1 MNPLLGVK
9 RLSSGLGRSYV
20 RSPYGD
26 LPCETGAGAK
36 QPGCRKIGDWSE
48 PAAQLGH
55 WSDRQRRNGMYSG
68 LRVVG
73 TLKGKLLF
81 DRAPRPREYFF
92 RAANILA
99 RQCLV
104 SKSVSRACA
113 EGPGRTE
120 THLERWVCF
129 PRMRG
134 RTDRNA
140 SAIESEPVFPAHVR
154 KDPCTPRK
162 NEHHVSKCFPRMC
175 GMTVRMI

>member
-20 RSPYGD
+20 QPPYGG

-36 QPGCRKIGDWSE
+36 HKAERRSE

-99 RQCLV
+99 RQCLM

-113 EGPGRTE
+113 EGPFMATQAGIS
-120 THLERWVCF
+120 HER
-129 PRMRG
+129 
-134 RTDRNA
+134 A
-140 SAIESEPVFPAHVR
+140 E
-154 KDPCTPRK
+154 
-162 NEHHVSKCFPRMC
+162 
-175 GMTVRMI
+175 